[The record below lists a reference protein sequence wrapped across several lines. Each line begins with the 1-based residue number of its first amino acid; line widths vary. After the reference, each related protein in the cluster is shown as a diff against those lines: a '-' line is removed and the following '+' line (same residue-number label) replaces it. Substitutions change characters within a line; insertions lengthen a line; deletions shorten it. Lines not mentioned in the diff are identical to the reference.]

1 MQYRAV
7 ISVSSLPVVGA
18 KMAFDDWNAEITVRK
33 NHRTHMTQMKSNQIL
48 FAQNTS
54 HLNTASGKSG

>member
-1 MQYRAV
+1 M
-7 ISVSSLPVVGA
+7 SLPVVGA

-33 NHRTHMTQMKSNQIL
+33 NQRTHMTQIKSNQIL